1 MSFSLHRVIF
11 ILSFLGMAR
20 ALPLEAEEYYVE
32 DDSTASPPPEKAP
45 PLPFHTIEGVGGGG
59 ITPMAY
65 LVNPAIP
72 DTRCYF
78 AKPAVSTTFI
88 NAGRKS
94 LEAVAVSEAITE
106 HFELSYAVDRFG
118 IGSLEEAIDD
128 RTGIDIAKNDVWLH
142 NFNFRY
148 LLVKENEE
156 IAGFK
161 TPAITAGLGLKYNAG
176 IATIND
182 ELHGALT
189 GIGYRRPNGEDYT
202 LTATKMFPKSFLE
215 RPLIVTAG
223 LRLSEA
229 ADVGFLG
236 FSDTYHASFE
246 GNICYLPKDW
256 LLVGYE
262 FRQKTSPYD
271 QIPDLIGP
279 ENNWHA
285 VDAAFIL
292 SKQATF
298 VAGWAALGNLADTV
312 ENGTWF
318 FQLKYEL

>member
-1 MSFSLHRVIF
+1 MMFSLHRAIIF
-11 ILSFLGMAR
+11 LSFLGIIG
-20 ALPLEAEEYYVE
+20 ALPLAAEEYYVE
-32 DDSTASPPPEKAP
+32 DDTAASPPPEKAP

-78 AKPAVSTTFI
+78 ANPSTSLTFI

-94 LEAVAVSEAITE
+94 LEAVVVSEAITE
-106 HFELSYAVDRFG
+106 QFEVSYAVDRFG
-118 IGSLEEAIDD
+118 IGSLESAISELTPYD
-128 RTGIDIAKNDVWLH
+128 IDTNDVWMH
-142 NFNFRY
+142 NFNLRY
-148 LLVKENEE
+148 MLVKENEE

-161 TPAITAGLGLKYNAG
+161 TPAITAGLGLKYNAS
-176 IATIND
+176 IRSINERLD
-182 ELHGALT
+182 GALSS
-189 GIGYRRPNGEDYT
+189 IGYRRPNGEDFT
-202 LTATKMFPKSFLE
+202 LTATKMIPKSFLD
-215 RPLIVTAG
+215 RPLIVSAG

-229 ADVGFLG
+229 ADLGFLG

-256 LLVGYE
+256 LLFAYE

-271 QIPDLIGP
+271 EIPGLIGP

-285 VDAAFIL
+285 VDMAFIL
-292 SKQATF
+292 SKHATF

-312 ENGTWF
+312 ENGSWF